1 MEILSGNLR
10 SVESLAW
17 SRQFGRAE
25 GRGKKG
31 MEMEMAMM
39 EMEEHLKDR
48 MTEKKYLLANP
59 LIVLRE
65 EFDDWAILF
74 DPDTGK
80 AFGLNPVGVFI
91 WKLLDGK
98 HSIPD
103 ILVSMQESVENVP
116 PEAQEDLEAW
126 VQELVNRGLAG
137 YEMDHRA

>member
-17 SRQFGRAE
+17 SRQFGRGE

-39 EMEEHLKDR
+39 EIEEHLKDR
-48 MTEKKYLLANP
+48 MTENKYPLANP

-74 DPDTGK
+74 DPDTGN
-80 AFGLNPVGVFI
+80 AFGLNPVGVFS

-103 ILVSMQESVENVP
+103 ILARMQESVENVP
-116 PEAQEDLEAW
+116 PEAREDLEAW
-126 VQELVNRGLAG
+126 VQELVKRGLAG
-137 YEMDHRA
+137 YEMDRRA